1 MLAQSQIP
9 SSRSR
14 NASECSLSIS
24 SSVIGRSGSGN
35 STMLPV
41 MLAAPLDS
49 RRMGREERLVVDN
62 HAFDSLR
69 LDEEIGKITPAKFCA
84 FPCNGGNIRRGRKQL
99 FHNRLAPRIDE
110 RKSVFVSG
118 RRKRTAISQSTF
130 LSRFELATPIQAG
143 PPITRCLT
151 DPVPNLIR
159 LPPTSPSFPEF
170 R

>member
-84 FPCNGGNIRRGRKQL
+84 FPCNGGNIRRGRKKLPYQCC
-99 FHNRLAPRIDE
+99 APPFDVRPAVA
-110 RKSVFVSG
+110 VFRVSG
-118 RRKRTAISQSTF
+118 MVPPFRHPH
-130 LSRFELATPIQAG
+130 LLG
-143 PPITRCLT
+143 PRNRGLEI
-151 DPVPNLIR
+151 
-159 LPPTSPSFPEF
+159 
-170 R
+170 